1 MINEGQRS
9 KHINL
14 SSVKYKY
21 LFQAASICDLRLKS
35 EMISIYIS

>member
-1 MINEGQRS
+1 MINEGQMS
-9 KHINL
+9 KNIIL

-21 LFQAASICDLRLKS
+21 LFQAASISDVRLKS